1 MTDTIEQGTAGT
13 NWAGNYAYR
22 AREVHSPTSVEE
34 LRTIVREATR
44 IRVLGSRHS
53 FNDIADSEVLVSL
66 AELPPDLVI
75 DRDASTVTFSA
86 GLAYGKLAELLG
98 EEGLAIHNLA
108 SLPHISVGGAI
119 ATATHGSGIGNGNLG
134 TAVAALE
141 LITADGETVT
151 YRRGDDDFDGV
162 VVGLGAL
169 GVVTR
174 ITLDVEPAYLVRQ
187 RVFEGLSWDAFDGNL
202 EDVFGGAYS
211 VSVFTRFGE
220 ATDQVWLKSRVQL
233 DVDGQPEDE
242 VVVPDYFGAPAATE
256 ERHPILGIDP
266 VNSTSQLG
274 VVGLWSDRLSHFKMG
289 FTPSDGEE
297 IQSEFHVPLD
307 RAVEAVQALRAM
319 GDRIRPILLVC
330 ELRAVAED
338 RLWLSPQ
345 YGQTTI
351 GLHFTWKREQ
361 EAVEALLVELEAAI
375 RPFGARPHW
384 GKVFTAGAA
393 DIAPLYPRAGDFLA
407 LAERLDPEGKF
418 RNAWFDRSLRG

>member
-66 AELPPDLVI
+66 AELPADLVI

-119 ATATHGSGIGNGNLG
+119 ATATHGSGNGNGNLG

-141 LITADGETVT
+141 MITADGETVT

-174 ITLDVEPAYLVRQ
+174 VTLDVEPAYLVRQ
-187 RVFEGLSWDAFDGNL
+187 RVFEGLSWDAFDENL

-242 VVVPDYFGAPAATE
+242 VVMADYFGAPAATE

-307 RAVEAVQALRAM
+307 RAVEAVQALREM

-345 YGQTTI
+345 NGQATI
-351 GLHFTWKREQ
+351 GLHFTWKRDQ

-384 GKVFTAGAA
+384 GKVFTATAA
-393 DIAPLYPRAGDFLA
+393 DIAPLYPRSGDFLA
-407 LAERLDPEGKF
+407 LVERLDPTAKF
-418 RNAWFDRSLRG
+418 RNAWFERALLG

>member
-13 NWAGNYAYR
+13 NWAGNYASR
-22 AREVHSPTSVEE
+22 AREVHSPTNVEE
-34 LRTIVREATR
+34 LRAIVRDATT

-53 FNDIADSEVLVSL
+53 FNDIADSDVLVSL
-66 AELPPDLVI
+66 AELPADLVI
-75 DRDASTVTFSA
+75 DRDASTATFSA

-98 EEGLAIHNLA
+98 EEGVAIHNLA

-174 ITLDVEPAYLVRQ
+174 VTLDVEPAYLVRQ
-187 RVFEGLSWDAFDGNL
+187 RVFEGLSWDAFDENL

-220 ATDQVWLKSRVQL
+220 ATDQVWLKSRVPL

-242 VVVPDYFGAPAATE
+242 VVVADYFGAPAATE

-307 RAVEAVQALRAM
+307 RAVEAVRARRDM
-319 GDRIRPILLVC
+319 GDLIRPILLVC

-345 YGQTTI
+345 FGQTTI
-351 GLHFTWKREQ
+351 GLHFTWKRDQ
-361 EAVEALLVELEAAI
+361 AAVEAVLIELQAAI

-384 GKVFTAGAA
+384 GKLFTAEAA
-393 DIAPLYPRAGDFLA
+393 DIAPLYPRSGDFQA
-407 LAERLDPEGKF
+407 LAERLDPTGKF
-418 RNAWFDRSLRG
+418 RNAWFERSLRG

>member
-13 NWAGNYAYR
+13 NWAGNYAYK
-22 AREVHSPTSVEE
+22 AGEVRTPTSVEE
-34 LRTIVREATR
+34 LRGIVRDATR

-66 AELPPDLVI
+66 AELPADLVI
-75 DRDASTVTFSA
+75 DRDASTATFSA
-86 GLAYGKLAELLG
+86 GLPYGKLAELLG

-174 ITLDVEPAYLVRQ
+174 VTLDVEPAYLVRQ
-187 RVFEGLSWDAFDGNL
+187 RVFEGLSWDAFDENL

-242 VVVPDYFGAPAATE
+242 VVVADYFGAPAATE

-345 YGQTTI
+345 FGQTTI
-351 GLHFTWKREQ
+351 GLHFTWKRDQ

-384 GKVFTAGAA
+384 GKVFTAEAA
-393 DIAPLYPRAGDFLA
+393 DITPLYPRSGDFLA
-407 LAERLDPEGKF
+407 LAERLDPAGKF
-418 RNAWFDRSLRG
+418 RNAWFERSLLG

>member
-1 MTDTIEQGTAGT
+1 
-13 NWAGNYAYR
+13 
-22 AREVHSPTSVEE
+22 
-34 LRTIVREATR
+34 
-44 IRVLGSRHS
+44 
-53 FNDIADSEVLVSL
+53 
-66 AELPPDLVI
+66 VI
-75 DRDASTVTFSA
+75 DRDASTATFSA

-108 SLPHISVGGAI
+108 SLPHISVAGAI

-174 ITLDVEPAYLVRQ
+174 VTLDVEPSYLVRQ
-187 RVFEGLSWDAFDGNL
+187 RVFEGLSWDAFDENL

-233 DVDGQPEDE
+233 GVDGQPEDE
-242 VVVPDYFGAPAATE
+242 VVMADYFGAPAATE

-319 GDRIRPILLVC
+319 GDRIRPMLLVC
-330 ELRAVAED
+330 ELRAVAADE
-338 RLWLSPQ
+338 LWLSPQ
-345 YGQTTI
+345 NGQATI

-384 GKVFTAGAA
+384 GKVFTATAA
-393 DIAPLYPRAGDFLA
+393 DIAPLYPRSGDFLA
-407 LAERLDPEGKF
+407 LVERLDPTGKF
-418 RNAWFDRSLRG
+418 RNEWLERSLLG

>member
-22 AREVHSPTSVEE
+22 ARTVHAPTSIEG
-34 LRTIVREATR
+34 LRTIVRDASR

-53 FNDIADSEVLVSL
+53 FNDIADSEELVSL
-66 AELPPDLVI
+66 AELPADLVI
-75 DRDASTVTFSA
+75 DRDASTATFSA

-108 SLPHISVGGAI
+108 SLPHISVAGAI

-174 ITLDVEPAYLVRQ
+174 VTLDVEPSYLVRQ
-187 RVFEGLSWDAFDGNL
+187 RVFEGLSWDAFDRNL
-202 EDVFGGAYS
+202 EDVFSAAYS

-233 DVDGQPEDE
+233 GVDGQPEDE
-242 VVVPDYFGAPAATE
+242 VVMEEYFGAPAATE

-330 ELRAVAED
+330 ELRAVAADE
-338 RLWLSPQ
+338 LWLSPQ
-345 YGQTTI
+345 HGQATI

-384 GKVFTAGAA
+384 GKVFTATAA
-393 DIAPLYPRAGDFLA
+393 DIVPLYPRAGDFLA
-407 LAERLDPEGKF
+407 LAERLDPAGKF
-418 RNAWFDRSLRG
+418 RNAWFERSLRG

>member
-22 AREVHSPTSVEE
+22 AREVHAPTSVEE
-34 LRTIVREATR
+34 LRAIVRDAPR

-53 FNDIADSEVLVSL
+53 FNDIADSDVLVSL
-66 AELPPDLVI
+66 AELPADLVI
-75 DRDASTVTFSA
+75 DRDASTATFSA

-98 EEGLAIHNLA
+98 DEGLAIHNLA
-108 SLPHISVGGAI
+108 SLPHISVAGAI

-141 LITADGETVT
+141 LITADGGTVT

-174 ITLDVEPAYLVRQ
+174 VTLDVEPAYLVRQ
-187 RVFEGLSWDAFDGNL
+187 RVFEGLSWEAFDENL

-220 ATDQVWLKSRVQL
+220 TTDQVWLKSRVQL

-242 VVVPDYFGAPAATE
+242 VVVADYFGAPAATE

-307 RAVEAVQALRAM
+307 RAVEAVRALRDM

-345 YGQTTI
+345 HGQTTI
-351 GLHFTWKREQ
+351 GLHFTWKRDQ

-384 GKVFTAGAA
+384 GKVFTATAA
-393 DIAPLYPRAGDFLA
+393 DIAPLYPRSGDFLA
-407 LAERLDPEGKF
+407 LAERLDPTGKF
-418 RNAWFDRSLRG
+418 RNAWFERSLRG

>member
-34 LRTIVREATR
+34 LRAIVRDATT

-53 FNDIADSEVLVSL
+53 FNDIADSDVLVSL
-66 AELPPDLVI
+66 AELPADLVI
-75 DRDASTVTFSA
+75 DRDASTATFSA

-174 ITLDVEPAYLVRQ
+174 VTLDVEPAYLVRQ
-187 RVFEGLSWDAFDGNL
+187 RVFEGLSWDAFDENL

-220 ATDQVWLKSRVQL
+220 ATDQVWLKSRVPL

-242 VVVPDYFGAPAATE
+242 VVVADYFGAPAATE

-307 RAVEAVQALRAM
+307 RAVEAVRALRDM

-345 YGQTTI
+345 FGQTTI
-351 GLHFTWKREQ
+351 GLHFTWKRDQ
-361 EAVEALLVELEAAI
+361 AAVEAVLIELEAAI

-384 GKVFTAGAA
+384 GKVFTAEAA
-393 DIAPLYPRAGDFLA
+393 DIAPLYPRSGDILA
-407 LAERLDPEGKF
+407 LAERLDPTGKF
-418 RNAWFDRSLRG
+418 RNAWFERSLRG

>member
-1 MTDTIEQGTAGT
+1 M
-13 NWAGNYAYR
+13 
-22 AREVHSPTSVEE
+22 
-34 LRTIVREATR
+34 
-44 IRVLGSRHS
+44 LGSRHS
-53 FNDIADSEVLVSL
+53 FNDIADSDVLVSL
-66 AELPPDLVI
+66 AELPADLVI
-75 DRDASTVTFSA
+75 DRDASTATFSA

-174 ITLDVEPAYLVRQ
+174 VTLDVEPAYLVRQ
-187 RVFEGLSWDAFDGNL
+187 RVFEGLSWDAFDENL

-220 ATDQVWLKSRVQL
+220 ATDQVWLKSRVPL

-242 VVVPDYFGAPAATE
+242 VVVADYFGAPAATE

-297 IQSEFHVPLD
+297 IQSEFHVPRD
-307 RAVEAVQALRAM
+307 RAVEAVRALRDM
-319 GDRIRPILLVC
+319 GDLIRPILLVC

-345 YGQTTI
+345 FGQTTI
-351 GLHFTWKREQ
+351 GLHFTWKRDQ
-361 EAVEALLVELEAAI
+361 AAVEAVLIELEAAI

-384 GKVFTAGAA
+384 GKVFTAEAA
-393 DIAPLYPRAGDFLA
+393 DIAPLYPRSGDFQA
-407 LAERLDPEGKF
+407 LAERLDPTGKI
-418 RNAWFDRSLRG
+418 RNAWFERSLRG

>member
-13 NWAGNYAYR
+13 NWAGNYAYK
-22 AREVHSPTSVEE
+22 AREVRTPTSVEE
-34 LRTIVREATR
+34 LRAIVRDAPR

-53 FNDIADSEVLVSL
+53 FNDIADSDVLVSL
-66 AELPPDLVI
+66 AELPADLVI
-75 DRDASTVTFSA
+75 DRDASTATFSA

-108 SLPHISVGGAI
+108 SLPHISVAGAI

-174 ITLDVEPAYLVRQ
+174 VTLDVEPAYLVRQ
-187 RVFEGLSWDAFDGNL
+187 RVFEGLSWDAFDANL

-242 VVVPDYFGAPAATE
+242 VVMEDYFGAPAATE

-351 GLHFTWKREQ
+351 GLHFTWKRDQ

-384 GKVFTAGAA
+384 GKVFTATAA
-393 DIAPLYPRAGDFLA
+393 DIAPLYPRSGDFLA
-407 LAERLDPEGKF
+407 LAERLDPEAKF
-418 RNAWFDRSLRG
+418 RNAWFERSLLG

>member
-22 AREVHSPTSVEE
+22 AREVHSPTNVEE
-34 LRTIVREATR
+34 LRAIVRDATT
-44 IRVLGSRHS
+44 IHVLGSRHS
-53 FNDIADSEVLVSL
+53 FNDIADSDVLVSL
-66 AELPPDLVI
+66 AELPADLVI
-75 DRDASTVTFSA
+75 DRDASTATFSA

-98 EEGLAIHNLA
+98 AEGLAIHNLA

-174 ITLDVEPAYLVRQ
+174 VTLDVEPAYLVRQ
-187 RVFEGLSWDAFDGNL
+187 RVFEGLSWDAFDENL

-242 VVVPDYFGAPAATE
+242 VVVADYFRGARRHRGAPPDPRHRPGEQHLAARRRGPLVRPPLALQDGLHA
-256 ERHPILGIDP
+256 ERRRGDP
-266 VNSTSQLG
+266 VG
-274 VVGLWSDRLSHFKMG
+274 V
-289 FTPSDGEE
+289 P
-297 IQSEFHVPLD
+297 
-307 RAVEAVQALRAM
+307 RA
-319 GDRIRPILLVC
+319 
-330 ELRAVAED
+330 
-338 RLWLSPQ
+338 
-345 YGQTTI
+345 
-351 GLHFTWKREQ
+351 
-361 EAVEALLVELEAAI
+361 
-375 RPFGARPHW
+375 ARP
-384 GKVFTAGAA
+384 GRRGRAGA
-393 DIAPLYPRAGDFLA
+393 P
-407 LAERLDPEGKF
+407 
-418 RNAWFDRSLRG
+418 